1 MALHVQCD
9 NCGGWGITSNNAAPD
24 AAAQCR
30 TPADDPP
37 GSPDGS
43 CCTVHTSHDDHAQAV
58 AGSGD
63 SSCRP
68 VTITVMAGEVGG

>member
-1 MALHVQCD
+1 
-9 NCGGWGITSNNAAPD
+9 
-24 AAAQCR
+24 
-30 TPADDPP
+30 
-37 GSPDGS
+37 
-43 CCTVHTSHDDHAQAV
+43 VHTSHDDHAQAV